1 MTVITRH
8 LTILTSPARAMGLE
22 RLWHQAIAPILF
34 RQPSCV
40 RVELLRNREQPGEY
54 IGVTEWQGQEAISEY
69 MASDDF
75 SQLLLLLQ
83 DLSQTVPTLTT
94 YETVSNERGAPLPT
108 RP

>member
-8 LTILTSPARAMGLE
+8 LTMVATPQRAMELE
-22 RLWHQAIAPILF
+22 RLWHHAISGILL

-40 RVELLRNREQPGEY
+40 RVDLLRNRERPGEY

-69 MASDDF
+69 MAGADF

-83 DLSQTVPTLTT
+83 DITETAPTLKT
-94 YETVSNERGAPLPT
+94 YETVSG
-108 RP
+108 